1 MNNNGKFLKTD
12 MTSSVQRIR
21 PAARLLR
28 TIGQDLI
35 KDTYAAIVELVK
47 NSYDADSPDAI
58 VRFVYI
64 DEKNRLLIR
73 LEDSGHGMS
82 FDTVLNK
89 WLVPATDDKF
99 KRKRSESGRIL
110 QGRKG
115 IGRFAA
121 AVLGERILLETTQDG
136 KTTSLILDMEVL
148 ESIEYLDQF
157 KLDVSVED
165 TGKENGT
172 IIEIEKDN
180 VTAANVQEIWT
191 SKQLH
196 KLLVELRSLISPEDI
211 YKAAST
217 QGYRI
222 NYDAFDIK
230 LIFHEFPINEYAN
243 REIKILPYPV
253 LDLYDYRISGTVDEK
268 GRATLRFE
276 NQNIPSLP
284 PEEFQ
289 LKITFDGDGSMDYPG
304 DIYVDLRV
312 YDRDPDSIDNI
323 IKRGLK
329 DPDTGE
335 YVGKQE
341 ARRILNEFYGVG
353 IYREQFRI
361 RPYGD
366 PSFDWLGLDKKRVQ
380 RPAHYLGHDQVIGF
394 VYVHSEEK
402 SGLTEK
408 SARDGLK
415 ENQYYSGLVHVVS
428 IFVNQLEGRRVRYR
442 EKAKKGGRNR
452 SIDEEINLLFDFDT
466 VTKKITRELDGLG
479 MPRKD
484 RETVRKVV
492 GEALESE
499 KQKKSGVAKK
509 IKDTIAIYQGQAT
522 LGKITHVLLHE
533 GRKHIKYI
541 SETVPRIVKWAKD
554 LSGSSKSELRERLE
568 DRSGKVISH
577 TKGLSHLFKKI
588 EPLARTR
595 RLPAKKY
602 NLQGILENSFGIFLS
617 ELKDLGIVYEI
628 HVDVSDTTVVANEMD
643 LITIFSNLIEN
654 SVYWLRHKQGDPK
667 KIVAHIY
674 SENQDLVVEYNDNGP
689 GFQGDNLDL
698 MFEPGYSMKPDGT
711 GLGLALAGE
720 AVARIGGNIEAR
732 HSDSGA
738 VFTIVFK
745 GDK

>member
-1 MNNNGKFLKTD
+1 MTTINKVSN
-12 MTSSVQRIR
+12 MTSSVQKIR

-47 NSYDADSPDAI
+47 NAYDADSPEAI
-58 VRFVYI
+58 VKFTYNK
-64 DEKNRLLIR
+64 EKSRLIIR
-73 LEDSGHGMS
+73 LEDHGNGMN
-82 FDTVLNK
+82 FDTVVNK
-89 WLVPATDDKF
+89 WLVPATDDKL
-99 KRKRSESGRIL
+99 KRKRSENGRVL

-136 KTTSLILDMEVL
+136 KTTSLILDMEAL
-148 ESIEYLDQF
+148 KSIQYLDQLE
-157 KLDVSVED
+157 LDVSVED

-180 VTAANVQEIWT
+180 VASTDVQEIWT
-191 SKQLH
+191 SRQLR

-211 YKAAST
+211 YKAASI
-217 QGYRI
+217 QGYEI

-230 LIFHEFPINEYAN
+230 LIFQEFPIDEYAN
-243 REIKILPYPV
+243 REIKILPFPV

-268 GRATLRFE
+268 GKAILRFE

-284 PEEFQ
+284 PEEFH
-289 LKITFDGDGSMDYPG
+289 LKISFDGEGSMDYPG
-304 DIYVDLRV
+304 EIYVDLRV
-312 YDRDPDSIDNI
+312 YDRDPDSIGNI

-366 PSFDWLGLDKKRVQ
+366 PSFDWLALDKKRVQ
-380 RPAHYLGHDQVIGF
+380 KPAYKIGHDQVIGF

-408 SARDGLK
+408 SARDGLM
-415 ENQYYSGLVHVVS
+415 ENQYYSGLVHVIS
-428 IFVNQLEGRRVRYR
+428 LFVNELEGRRVRYR
-442 EKAKKGGRNR
+442 EKAQKGGRNR
-452 SIDEEINLLFDFDT
+452 PIDEEINQLFDFDT
-466 VTKKITRELDGLG
+466 VTRKITRELDDLG
-479 MPRKD
+479 MPRRD
-484 RETVRKVV
+484 RETVGKVIS
-492 GEALESE
+492 EALDSE
-499 KQKKSGVAKK
+499 KQKKSNVAKR
-509 IKDTIAIYQGQAT
+509 IKETIAIYQGQAT

-541 SETVPRIVKWAKD
+541 SETVPRIIKWAKD
-554 LSGSSKSELRERLE
+554 LSGASKSELMEKLE

-595 RLPAKKY
+595 RLPARKY
-602 NLQGILENSFGIFLS
+602 DLHSILDNSFGIFSS
-617 ELKDLGIVYEI
+617 ELEDLSIAHEI
-628 HVDVSDTTVVANEMD
+628 HTDVTDVMVMANEMD

-654 SVYWLRHKQGDPK
+654 SVYWLRHKSGEQK
-667 KIVAHIY
+667 MILARIY
-674 SENQDLVVEYNDNGP
+674 SDNQDLVVEYSDSGP

-720 AVARIGGNIEAR
+720 AIARIGGNIEAK
-732 HSDSGA
+732 HSDTGA
-738 VFTIVFK
+738 IFTIIFK
-745 GDK
+745 GNK